1 MEKII
6 YMYHPESDSF
16 WIHEGELK
24 DEDYNSIDIGLSN
37 EVTKKQFLKGIKLNG
52 QEKDFPEITKL
63 ESGNIIMGLADKAQE
78 ILQGFD
84 PKKDSPNNSNQN
96 LPDGEYDMV
105 LNSVTH
111 KVSERTGT
119 EWVSLECEVIAG
131 ELSGRK
137 EFVGMFFGTGSE
149 FVTNKAIKSIAQ
161 AASVFEIE
169 LTNEDWE
176 DEHTLVEGLQP
187 AIGSQFL
194 LKVVS
199 TPNKKE
205 PTNPYRNFD
214 FIGYEDDGED
224 SEVDGESP

>member
-1 MEKII
+1 
-6 YMYHPESDSF
+6 
-16 WIHEGELK
+16 
-24 DEDYNSIDIGLSN
+24 
-37 EVTKKQFLKGIKLNG
+37 
-52 QEKDFPEITKL
+52 
-63 ESGNIIMGLADKAQE
+63 MGLADKAQE

-84 PKKDSPNNSNQN
+84 PKKDSPNNSNQK

>member
-1 MEKII
+1 ME
-6 YMYHPESDSF
+6 
-16 WIHEGELK
+16 
-24 DEDYNSIDIGLSN
+24 
-37 EVTKKQFLKGIKLNG
+37 
-52 QEKDFPEITKL
+52 
-63 ESGNIIMGLADKAQE
+63 LADKAQE
-78 ILQGFD
+78 ILKGFD
-84 PKKDSPNNSNQN
+84 PKKDSPNNSNQK

-137 EFVGMFFGTGSE
+137 EFVGMFFGTGNE

-214 FIGYEDDGED
+214 FIGYEDDGGD

>member
-1 MEKII
+1 
-6 YMYHPESDSF
+6 
-16 WIHEGELK
+16 
-24 DEDYNSIDIGLSN
+24 
-37 EVTKKQFLKGIKLNG
+37 
-52 QEKDFPEITKL
+52 
-63 ESGNIIMGLADKAQE
+63 MGLADKAQE

-137 EFVGMFFGTGSE
+137 EFIGMFFGTGSE

-161 AASVFEIE
+161 AASVFKIE

>member
-6 YMYHPESDSF
+6 YMYHPEYDSF

>member
-1 MEKII
+1 
-6 YMYHPESDSF
+6 
-16 WIHEGELK
+16 
-24 DEDYNSIDIGLSN
+24 
-37 EVTKKQFLKGIKLNG
+37 
-52 QEKDFPEITKL
+52 
-63 ESGNIIMGLADKAQE
+63 MGLADKAQE

-111 KVSERTGT
+111 KVSERKGT